1 MKPNLDFGFSMK
13 HSVNMY
19 DHVSNMWAGV
29 TLYSAPRLSQVLDLP
44 QANSFHHEYNSKACT
59 VEIVDN
65 VHDAIDHINK
75 HGR

>member
-1 MKPNLDFGFSMK
+1 
-13 HSVNMY
+13 
-19 DHVSNMWAGV
+19 MWAGV